1 MLTTFVEQWID
12 FFRRSTVLHKRNKV
26 LIKKKDLTDDIEL
39 LDHQPLSK
47 VIEYFIDQQNKCTK
61 EYPDYEHIITI
72 EPYGYDGAF
81 EIVLNIF
88 QEESDEEYEA
98 RIKAIELQQQKAE
111 AKKLEKERKIYEQ
124 LKKKFGE

>member
-1 MLTTFVEQWID
+1 M
-12 FFRRSTVLHKRNKV
+12 LHKRNKFLV
-26 LIKKKDLTDDIEL
+26 KKREITNDIQL

-47 VIEYFIDQQNKCTK
+47 VIEYFIDQQNKCTEK
-61 EYPDYEHIITI
+61 YPDHEYIITI
-72 EPYGYDGAF
+72 DPYGYDGAF

>member
-1 MLTTFVEQWID
+1 M
-12 FFRRSTVLHKRNKV
+12 LHKRNKV

-47 VIEYFIDQQNKCTK
+47 VIEYFIDQQNKCTEK
-61 EYPDYEHIITI
+61 YPDHEHIITI